1 LRTLR
6 PPDPRALLAGA
17 QKALAV
23 LAAVGIAT
31 VALPRAEASRL
42 AVSSAISN
50 RYLRYVGQTGAFID
64 PVMGSD
70 GGALTFP
77 DGVAFGPDGNL
88 YVRSAGN
95 VLRYNGVTG
104 LFMNV
109 FVNAGGGMDANNQSF
124 QIRFDGSPNFIVT
137 PASGGLEGPTGL
149 TFGPDGHL
157 YVSSYGLVQKFHG
170 QTGVS
175 LGTFTVGGPLIGAN
189 ATGLAFGP
197 DGHLY
202 VSCYPGN
209 TVLKY
214 HGASG
219 AFLGTFVTAGL
230 GGLDRPIGL
239 AFGPDGN
246 LLVCSYNTDQVLR
259 YQNGTGTF
267 LGVAAEGNGLDGP
280 TGLAFGPD
288 DNVYIASHRT
298 DSILRFD
305 PETSAFVDA
314 FVAAGSNGL
323 DGPFCPA
330 FMLQAPTVLST
341 TLLSASQARLTW
353 TDNSEDETGFEVERK
368 ANDGPFTP
376 IAVLAPGTTSFVNSA
391 LDPNTVYTYRV
402 RGVYGAGGSAYTNES
417 AQTTPSNP
425 PAAPTLLSVVKGDPG
440 ELVLNWTDN
449 SNNEFAFAIFRTTT
463 GSSYQKIADVP
474 PNTTSFTDTGLTPNA
489 VWTYKV
495 RATNGGG
502 ASEFTNEAS
511 GTPLPIAPSA
521 PTGLV
526 ANVMSSS
533 RIDLNWTDTSNTSVN
548 YETAFHVFRKG
559 PVGDFVKIATL
570 VPNTTSYSDT
580 GLNPNTPYTYHVRA
594 INEGGASGWTN
605 DASGTTPQVLP
616 AAPTLLD
623 AIAVSP
629 TRIDL
634 SWSDNSGNETAFHVF
649 RKGPVGDFVKI
660 ATLIP
665 DTASYSDTAVDP
677 STTYIY
683 RVRAINEAG
692 ASAWTNDDTETTPS
706 LLPESPTLLEATA
719 VSTSRINLV
728 WNDNSDNE
736 TAFHVF
742 RKGPVGDFVKVATLI
757 PDTTSYADLS
767 LNPGTTYAY
776 RVRAINE
783 GGASD
788 WTNDASAKTMDVP
801 PAAPTGLVATVIS
814 PTRVNLVWLDNS
826 NNETAFAIFR
836 KGPVGDFVRIAVMP
850 PNTTYYPDT
859 ALSPNTKYTYRLR
872 ATNNVGASAW
882 TNEPSVTTPD
892 VPPAAPT
899 GLTATAVA
907 GPQVN
912 LAWTDGSNNEF
923 AFAIFRK
930 APGGDFVRIAVT
942 VPNAT
947 AFTDT
952 SVNPTT
958 TYVYR
963 IRATN
968 NVGASAWTNE
978 ATATTTNGAPSA
990 PTGLTA
996 TAVAGPRVNLA
1007 WTDTS
1012 SNETA
1017 FAIFRKAPGGDFVRI
1032 AVTAPNA
1039 TTFIDTSVSPITTY
1053 VYRIRATN
1061 NVGASAW
1068 TNEPSV
1074 TTPDGP
1080 PAAPVALA
1088 ATALSSTRVNLSW
1101 VDKSS
1106 NETAFAIFRKVP
1118 GGDFVR
1124 IAVTAPNTQSYVD
1137 AAASAGTTYTYRL
1150 RATNNI
1156 GASAW
1161 TNEVTLTTP

>member
-665 DTASYSDTAVDP
+665 DTASY
-677 STTYIY
+677 
-683 RVRAINEAG
+683 
-692 ASAWTNDDTETTPS
+692 
-706 LLPESPTLLEATA
+706 
-719 VSTSRINLV
+719 
-728 WNDNSDNE
+728 
-736 TAFHVF
+736 
-742 RKGPVGDFVKVATLI
+742 
-757 PDTTSYADLS
+757 ADLS

-978 ATATTTNGAPSA
+978 
-990 PTGLTA
+990 
-996 TAVAGPRVNLA
+996 
-1007 WTDTS
+1007 
-1012 SNETA
+1012 
-1017 FAIFRKAPGGDFVRI
+1017 
-1032 AVTAPNA
+1032 
-1039 TTFIDTSVSPITTY
+1039 
-1053 VYRIRATN
+1053 
-1061 NVGASAW
+1061 
-1068 TNEPSV
+1068 PSV